1 MYTNTRVFEKNFVC
15 LITQFY
21 LVENYIVIFSML
33 IHIFYNKI

>member
-21 LVENYIVIFSML
+21 LVENYIVIF
-33 IHIFYNKI
+33 FYAYSYIL